1 MEINAGDVV
10 IHKASG
16 KRLVV
21 IGIISEALIMC
32 RYQNE
37 VTARYEAQE
46 FFRHEFTIPTPE
58 VQSKTERC

>member
-1 MEINAGDVV
+1 MEIKAGDVV

-16 KRLVV
+16 KRMVV

-46 FFRHEFTIPTPE
+46 FFRHEFIRPAPE
-58 VQSKTERC
+58 AQSKTKR